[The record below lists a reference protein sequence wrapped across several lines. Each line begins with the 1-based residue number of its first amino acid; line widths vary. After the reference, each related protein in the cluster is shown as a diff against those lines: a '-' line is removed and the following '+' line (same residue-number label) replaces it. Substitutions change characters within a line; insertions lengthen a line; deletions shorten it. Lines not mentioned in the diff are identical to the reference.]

1 MLLKSRSLG
10 QVFVVALQPRV
21 GRALDVDVENCPCI
35 ASSASI
41 VAGDSA
47 PEPELLDC
55 VESDCDE
62 PEPDIVNGSAPLPK
76 NPVDC
81 AEDEEACEARVLT
94 ASHAA
99 DAAPKAISM
108 INTSQCRIGRLLLS
122 LPIVSKRR
130 ARQKAQ

>member
-1 MLLKSRSLG
+1 M
-10 QVFVVALQPRV
+10 
-21 GRALDVDVENCPCI
+21 
-35 ASSASI
+35 
-41 VAGDSA
+41 
-47 PEPELLDC
+47 
-55 VESDCDE
+55 
-62 PEPDIVNGSAPLPK
+62 NGSEPLEK

-81 AEDEEACEARVLT
+81 EDDEACEARDLT

-108 INTSQCRIGRLLLS
+108 INTSQCRIVRLLLS